1 MLTTFLVLWMSAQ
14 IQTPQLQMYRSMCR
28 MPRLEY
34 GERYQVIAGR
44 GECDVFKRGVGEVY
58 WQGPFGSEILFP
70 ISSPLDD
77 VKVAEIPDENAW
89 GNEANGS
96 CNMGKPVLANP
107 VELGNGDIVPENNQL
122 IQEFAQAAQRAA
134 DETDGKPKSEFL
146 GTPAIPSANNVS
158 CYKDSRTH
166 HMLCLNA
173 QGQSLD
179 VEQLLIEELGKL
191 MNGIPAAEP
200 IHRICHLRQLIDQ
213 GGGMETYVLDCI
225 PEGRGQSGD

>member
-14 IQTPQLQMYRSMCR
+14 AVQIPTCQGCWQIWIATP
-28 MPRLEY
+28 
-34 GERYQVIAGR
+34 
-44 GECDVFKRGVGEVY
+44 
-58 WQGPFGSEILFP
+58 
-70 ISSPLDD
+70 SPLED
-77 VKVAEIPDENAW
+77 VVLSEIPDENAW

-107 VELGNGDIVPENNQL
+107 VENLGNGDIVPNNNQL
-122 IQEFAQAAQRAA
+122 LQEFAQAAQRAA

-146 GTPAIPSANNVS
+146 GTPAIPSVNNVS

-200 IHRICHLRQLIDQ
+200 MDVPAVQEPRTYKTGTSTIKSAPECKGR
-213 GGGMETYVLDCI
+213 GMECNIAIITEDTATQEVTTCADKARILLRSENGTAHCI
-225 PEGRGQSGD
+225 KFPEAK